1 MEELFNHTIWD
12 HISGS
17 NPSGGRECGRIEGPS
32 DRVELLAA
40 IGVLAS
46 LVLLLFVALLKQNW
60 DGVKLVLG
68 AIQHQLARI
77 PSLLGRGQQEQGADV
92 ELGPLPAPPRRSA
105 GIPRNQSDDEILAR
119 PAGRARSVR
128 M

>member
-1 MEELFNHTIWD
+1 MEKLFNHTIWD
-12 HISGS
+12 HLSGS
-17 NPSGGRECGRIEGPS
+17 SPSGDRECGRIEGPT
-32 DRVELLAA
+32 DRVELLAV
-40 IGVLAS
+40 IGVLAF
-46 LVLLLFVALLKQNW
+46 LVLLLFVAFLKQNW

-77 PSLLGRGQQEQGADV
+77 PSLLGRGQQEPEVDV

-105 GIPRNQSDDEILAR
+105 GVPRNQSDDEILAR
-119 PAGRARSVR
+119 PARSVR